1 MGLLEP
7 FDLLDEVGPM
17 ALHRIRMALGFLV
30 LSVCDRG
37 LGHKR
42 PQACVVRRLGKV
54 AKLLVGNGELLA
66 ELAQTSA
73 QLRQAPLDE

>member
-1 MGLLEP
+1 
-7 FDLLDEVGPM
+7 M
-17 ALHRIRMALGFLV
+17 ALHRIRMALRFLV
-30 LSVCDRG
+30 LSVCDGG

-42 PQACVVRRLGKV
+42 PQACVVCRLGKV
-54 AKLLVGNGELLA
+54 AELLVGYGELLT